1 MIMKKIIIILMLVV
15 LLVILTMV
23 FFSFSKDGN
32 SVDDTKDVS
41 GVELSDISFP
51 IEEDNNIETVDDK
64 EEEFKED
71 KNVVLYKENND
82 LNQDF
87 INKDVYKTSNGFENV
102 EFDLNS
108 YYSLEGNN
116 NKVSGV
122 NNENNLNQI
131 LEKKDDSDSVKK
143 DIENNDI
150 ELVNINNKID
160 ISNITPEENNTFLS
174 FIYELL
180 GNNNSGN
187 NVLNDEMILQIRGS
201 QLFNNSP
208 LIQAHVEFYE
218 ENKIINS
225 SENTDS
231 NVSSGE
237 DKNDVVSEENNIE
250 EDNSDRGLLANTLS
264 GVAAS
269 TGSSLLSGTGT
280 STASATVGASLY
292 FGGRVTAVL
301 PCLCSGTTLVTIFD
315 YVTNTNLPLVYQPGF
330 TKLYSGY
337 NLFTPG
343 VNVLG
348 SYTPGTGVCLIPGTP
363 CPIIPSVGAINSL
376 PGVGTGFTPGL

>member
-1 MIMKKIIIILMLVV
+1 MLVV

>member
-1 MIMKKIIIILMLVV
+1 MLVV

-187 NVLNDEMILQIRGS
+187 NVLNDEIILQIRGS